1 MKRKRSM
8 PATGPIKSNRTQLMA
23 LMTKLYKPKKG
34 AMMALWSMTEEQ
46 AGVVLQD
53 MLKAAEDEEGEPH
66 A

>member
-1 MKRKRSM
+1 
-8 PATGPIKSNRTQLMA
+8 
-23 LMTKLYKPKKG
+23 
-34 AMMALWSMTEEQ
+34 MMALWSMTEEQ